1 MNEEQQ
7 KNKISKREEIS
18 IAAADVIIDK

>member
-7 KNKISKREEIS
+7 KNKISKGEQIS